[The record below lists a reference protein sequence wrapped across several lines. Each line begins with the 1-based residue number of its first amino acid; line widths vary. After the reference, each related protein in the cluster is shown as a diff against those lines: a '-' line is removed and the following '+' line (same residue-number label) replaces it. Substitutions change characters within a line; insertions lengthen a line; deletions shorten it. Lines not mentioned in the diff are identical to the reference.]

1 MNYELFLAKRIISS
15 KEYKNSISSPIIK
28 IAIMAI
34 SLGMIVM
41 LIAIATGDGLRE
53 KIRSKISGFKGHVQ
67 ITNYDANNSDGSV
80 IPIDK
85 NQKFYPRFSNIEG
98 IKNVQV
104 YANQV
109 GLIRTKTDFEGII
122 FKGVSSDYDWT
133 FFKEYLI
140 SGSLPN
146 FNQKR
151 TRDILLSSTV
161 VNRLKL
167 KLNDTI
173 NATFFKN
180 NTNKLPSNRK
190 LVIVGVY
197 DTGFLEFDKNMM
209 IGDIRQVQRLNKWK
223 SNEVGGFEI
232 ILENF
237 DDLSLKGNEI
247 YREIDSTLDATTIA
261 AKYPALFEWIEL
273 FDNNTWFI
281 IVIMILVAGI
291 NMITALLVLI
301 LERIPMVGVLKSLG
315 SSNWSIRK
323 IFLYNASYLIF
334 IGLFWGNLA
343 GLTFLFIQKYGGFIT
358 LDPATYYVS
367 EVPVSINL
375 LSIVLLNIG
384 TLIVCFVML
393 IIPSIIITKIEP
405 SKSIKFA

>member
-1 MNYELFLAKRIISS
+1 
-15 KEYKNSISSPIIK
+15 
-28 IAIMAI
+28 MAI

-85 NQKFYPRFSNIEG
+85 NQKFYPSFSNIEG

-140 SGSLPN
+140 SGNLPN

-167 KLNDTI
+167 QLNDTI
-173 NATFFKN
+173 NATFFKS
-180 NTNKLPSNRK
+180 NTNKLPS
-190 LVIVGVY
+190 I
-197 DTGFLEFDKNMM
+197 
-209 IGDIRQVQRLNKWK
+209 
-223 SNEVGGFEI
+223 
-232 ILENF
+232 EN
-237 DDLSLKGNEI
+237 
-247 YREIDSTLDATTIA
+247 
-261 AKYPALFEWIEL
+261 
-273 FDNNTWFI
+273 
-281 IVIMILVAGI
+281 
-291 NMITALLVLI
+291 
-301 LERIPMVGVLKSLG
+301 
-315 SSNWSIRK
+315 
-323 IFLYNASYLIF
+323 
-334 IGLFWGNLA
+334 
-343 GLTFLFIQKYGGFIT
+343 
-358 LDPATYYVS
+358 
-367 EVPVSINL
+367 
-375 LSIVLLNIG
+375 
-384 TLIVCFVML
+384 
-393 IIPSIIITKIEP
+393 
-405 SKSIKFA
+405 

>member
-1 MNYELFLAKRIISS
+1 LAKRIISS

-85 NQKFYPRFSNIEG
+85 NQKFYPSFSTIEG

-161 VNRLKL
+161 INRLKL
-167 KLNDTI
+167 QLNDTI
-173 NATFFKN
+173 NVTFFKN

-281 IVIMILVAGI
+281 IIIMILVAGI

-301 LERIPMVGVLKSLG
+301 LERIPMVGILKSLG
-315 SSNWSIRK
+315 STNWSIRK

-343 GLTFLFIQKYGGFIT
+343 GLTLLFIQKYGGFIT

-384 TLIVCFVML
+384 TLIVCLVML
-393 IIPSIIITKIEP
+393 IVPSIIITKIEP

>member
-1 MNYELFLAKRIISS
+1 L
-15 KEYKNSISSPIIK
+15 IK
-28 IAIMAI
+28 IRNFIQ
-34 SLGMIVM
+34 VFQ
-41 LIAIATGDGLRE
+41 T
-53 KIRSKISGFKGHVQ
+53 
-67 ITNYDANNSDGSV
+67 
-80 IPIDK
+80 
-85 NQKFYPRFSNIEG
+85 IEG

-161 VNRLKL
+161 INRLKL
-167 KLNDTI
+167 QLNDTI
-173 NATFFKN
+173 NVTFFKS

-197 DTGFLEFDKNMM
+197 DTGFMEFDKNMM

-237 DDLSLKGNEI
+237 DDLNLKGNEI

-281 IVIMILVAGI
+281 IIIMI
-291 NMITALLVLI
+291 
-301 LERIPMVGVLKSLG
+301 
-315 SSNWSIRK
+315 
-323 IFLYNASYLIF
+323 
-334 IGLFWGNLA
+334 
-343 GLTFLFIQKYGGFIT
+343 
-358 LDPATYYVS
+358 
-367 EVPVSINL
+367 
-375 LSIVLLNIG
+375 
-384 TLIVCFVML
+384 
-393 IIPSIIITKIEP
+393 
-405 SKSIKFA
+405 